1 MIYMSNKMVSKI
13 IYWLKP
19 GVGIK
24 RWCVL
29 LGCGVLFLSVAIAI
43 VIVRYYYTFLMK
55 SNGYLGVGSIWA
67 TVTLLVLLGTIVIF
81 YALVRVNREIIA
93 PFAPSGRS
101 VASVVA
107 ERRRKNRGPRIVV
120 MGGGTGMSTM
130 LRGLKD
136 YTSNIT
142 AIVTMADDGGS
153 SGKLRKDLG
162 ILPPGDLRN
171 CIVALADDEALLT
184 QLFKYR
190 FGDGEGV
197 NGHSFGNL
205 FITAMSEVTGSFER
219 ALAVSGQ
226 VLAIGGK
233 VLPSTLEDV
242 TLMADIRKQVG
253 GIVHRVEGESS
264 IPREIGAIERIQLHP
279 SDVSA
284 HPQALKAIL
293 SAELIVLG
301 PGSLYTSVI
310 PNLLV
315 GDIASAVENSRGLKV
330 YVSNLAT
337 QIGETE
343 KFSLS
348 MHTQVINQYADES
361 FTLVL
366 SNNRYVG
373 KLLPDMA
380 WVKASTDL
388 IDGWEIIA
396 RDLVDETRPWRH
408 DSKKLAVALMGLLKD
423 RAVMAVL

>member
-1 MIYMSNKMVSKI
+1 MLDKFVSRMS
-13 IYWLKP
+13 YWLKP
-19 GVGIK
+19 GVGVK

-29 LGCGVLFLSVAIAI
+29 LGLGVLFVSIAIAM
-43 VIVRYYYTFLMK
+43 VIVRYYYLALIRLDIDLA
-55 SNGYLGVGSIWA
+55 G
-67 TVTLLVLLGTIVIF
+67 TVVWTRVVLLLLVGILVIV
-81 YALVRVNREIIA
+81 YALVKVSNEIIG
-93 PFAPSGRS
+93 PFAPTGRS
-101 VASVVA
+101 VVSVVA
-107 ERRRKNRGPRIVV
+107 ERKRKRKGPRVVV

-130 LRGLKD
+130 LRGLKNC
-136 YTSNIT
+136 TSNIT

-153 SGKLRKDLG
+153 SGRLRKDIG

-190 FGDGEGV
+190 FGDGDGV

-242 TLMADIRKQVG
+242 KLIADIRQHVG
-253 GIVHRVEGESS
+253 DSVHRVVGESA
-264 IPREIGAIERIQLHP
+264 IPQQVGVIERIHLHP
-279 SDVSA
+279 EDVPA
-284 HPQALKAIL
+284 HPQALSAIL

-315 GDIASAVENSRGLKV
+315 KDIASAIENSRGLKV
-330 YVSNLAT
+330 YVTNLAT

-343 KFSLS
+343 KFSLCQ
-348 MHTQVINQYADES
+348 HTQVINEYADES
-361 FTLVL
+361 FKLVL
-366 SNNRYVG
+366 SNNSYVG
-373 KLLPDMA
+373 KLLPEME
-380 WVKASTDL
+380 WVRTDA
-388 IDGWEIIA
+388 DKCPGWEIIA
-396 RDLVDETRPWRH
+396 GDLADEISPWRH
-408 DSKKLAVALMGLLKD
+408 DSEKLAKALMALLNE
-423 RAVMAVL
+423 RPVIAIL

>member
-1 MIYMSNKMVSKI
+1 MLDKFVSRMS
-13 IYWLKP
+13 YWLKP
-19 GVGIK
+19 GVGVK

-29 LGCGVLFLSVAIAI
+29 LGLGVLFVSIAIAM
-43 VIVRYYYTFLMK
+43 VIVRYYYLALIRLDIDLA
-55 SNGYLGVGSIWA
+55 G
-67 TVTLLVLLGTIVIF
+67 TVVWTRVVLLLLVGILVIV
-81 YALVRVNREIIA
+81 YALVKVSNEIIG
-93 PFAPSGRS
+93 PFAPTGRS
-101 VASVVA
+101 VVSVVA
-107 ERRRKNRGPRIVV
+107 ERNRKRKGPRVVV

-130 LRGLKD
+130 LRGLKN

-153 SGKLRKDLG
+153 SGRLRKDIG

-190 FGDGEGV
+190 FGDGDGV

-242 TLMADIRKQVG
+242 KLIADIRQHVG
-253 GIVHRVEGESS
+253 DSVHRVVGESA
-264 IPREIGAIERIQLHP
+264 IPQQVGVIERIHLHP
-279 SDVSA
+279 EDVPA
-284 HPQALKAIL
+284 HPQALSAIL

-315 GDIASAVENSRGLKV
+315 KDIASAIENSRGLKV
-330 YVSNLAT
+330 YVTNLAT

-343 KFSLS
+343 KFSLCQ
-348 MHTQVINQYADES
+348 HTQVINEYADES
-361 FTLVL
+361 FKLVL
-366 SNNRYVG
+366 SNNSYVG
-373 KLLPDMA
+373 KLMPEME
-380 WVKASTDL
+380 WVRTDA
-388 IDGWEIIA
+388 DKCPGWEIIA
-396 RDLVDETRPWRH
+396 GDLADEISPWRH
-408 DSKKLAVALMGLLKD
+408 DSEKLAKALMALLNE
-423 RAVMAVL
+423 RPVIAIL

>member
-1 MIYMSNKMVSKI
+1 MLDKFVSRMS
-13 IYWLKP
+13 YWLKP
-19 GVGIK
+19 GVGVK

-29 LGCGVLFLSVAIAI
+29 LGLGVLFVSIAIAM
-43 VIVRYYYTFLMK
+43 VIVRYYYLALIRLDIDLA
-55 SNGYLGVGSIWA
+55 G
-67 TVTLLVLLGTIVIF
+67 TVVWTRVVLLLLVGILVIV
-81 YALVRVNREIIA
+81 YAFVKVSNEIIG
-93 PFAPSGRS
+93 PFAPTGRS
-101 VASVVA
+101 VVSVVA
-107 ERRRKNRGPRIVV
+107 ERNRKRKGPRVVV

-130 LRGLKD
+130 LRGLKNC
-136 YTSNIT
+136 TSNIT

-153 SGKLRKDLG
+153 SGRLRKDIG

-190 FGDGEGV
+190 FGDGDGV

-242 TLMADIRKQVG
+242 KLIADIRQHVG
-253 GIVHRVEGESS
+253 DSVHRVVGESA
-264 IPREIGAIERIQLHP
+264 IPQQVGVIERIHLHP
-279 SDVSA
+279 EDVPA
-284 HPQALKAIL
+284 HPQALSAIL

-315 GDIASAVENSRGLKV
+315 KDIASAIENSRGLKV
-330 YVSNLAT
+330 YVANLAT

-348 MHTQVINQYADES
+348 QHTQVINEYADES
-361 FTLVL
+361 FKLVL
-366 SNNRYVG
+366 SNNSYVG
-373 KLLPDMA
+373 KLMPEME
-380 WVKASTDL
+380 WVRTDA
-388 IDGWEIIA
+388 DKCPGWEIIA
-396 RDLVDETRPWRH
+396 GDLADEISPWRH
-408 DSKKLAVALMGLLKD
+408 DSEKLAKALMALLNE
-423 RAVMAVL
+423 RPVMAIL

>member
-1 MIYMSNKMVSKI
+1 
-13 IYWLKP
+13 
-19 GVGIK
+19 
-24 RWCVL
+24 
-29 LGCGVLFLSVAIAI
+29 
-43 VIVRYYYTFLMK
+43 
-55 SNGYLGVGSIWA
+55 
-67 TVTLLVLLGTIVIF
+67 
-81 YALVRVNREIIA
+81 
-93 PFAPSGRS
+93 
-101 VASVVA
+101 
-107 ERRRKNRGPRIVV
+107 

-190 FGDGEGV
+190 FGDNEGV

-242 TLMADIRKQVG
+242 TLVADIRKQVG
-253 GIVHRVEGESS
+253 GTVHRVEGESS
-264 IPREIGAIERIQLHP
+264 IPQEIGAIERIQLHP
-279 SDVSA
+279 LDVSA

-293 SAELIVLG
+293 GAELIVLG

-330 YVSNLAT
+330 YVANLAT

-343 KFSLS
+343 GFSLS
-348 MHTQVINQYADES
+348 MHTQVINQHADES

-408 DSKKLAVALMGLLKD
+408 DSNKLAVALMGLLKD
-423 RAVMAVL
+423 RVIMAVL

>member
-1 MIYMSNKMVSKI
+1 MS
-13 IYWLKP
+13 YWLKP
-19 GVGIK
+19 GVGVK

-29 LGCGVLFLSVAIAI
+29 LGLGVLFVSIAIAM
-43 VIVRYYYTFLMK
+43 VIVRYYYPALIRLDIDLA
-55 SNGYLGVGSIWA
+55 G
-67 TVTLLVLLGTIVIF
+67 TVVWTRVVLLLLVGILVIV
-81 YALVRVNREIIA
+81 YALVKVSNEIIG
-93 PFAPSGRS
+93 PFAPTGRS
-101 VASVVA
+101 VVSVVA
-107 ERRRKNRGPRIVV
+107 ERNRKRKGPRVVV

-130 LRGLKD
+130 LRGLKN

-153 SGKLRKDLG
+153 SGRLRKDIG

-190 FGDGEGV
+190 FGDGDGV

-242 TLMADIRKQVG
+242 KLIADIRQHVG
-253 GIVHRVEGESS
+253 DSVHRVVGESA
-264 IPREIGAIERIQLHP
+264 IPQQVGVIERINLHP
-279 SDVSA
+279 EDVPA
-284 HPQALKAIL
+284 HPQALSAIL

-315 GDIASAVENSRGLKV
+315 KDIASAIENSRGLKV
-330 YVSNLAT
+330 YVTNLAT

-343 KFSLS
+343 KFSLCQ
-348 MHTQVINQYADES
+348 HTQVINEYADES
-361 FTLVL
+361 FKLVL
-366 SNNRYVG
+366 SNNSYVG
-373 KLLPDMA
+373 KLMPEME
-380 WVKASTDL
+380 WVRTEADKCP
-388 IDGWEIIA
+388 GWEIIA
-396 RDLVDETRPWRH
+396 GDLADEISPWRH
-408 DSKKLAVALMGLLKD
+408 DSEKLAKALMALLNE
-423 RAVMAVL
+423 RPVMAIL

>member
-1 MIYMSNKMVSKI
+1 MSDKMFTKVM
-13 IYWLKP
+13 YWLRP

-29 LGCGVLFLSVAIAI
+29 LGLGVLLLAIAI
-43 VIVRYYYTFLMK
+43 AMVILRYYYPVLND
-55 SNGYLGVGSIWA
+55 SNIYLRGDFIWTRA
-67 TVTLLVLLGTIVIF
+67 VLLLLGGIIVIV
-81 YALVRVNREIIA
+81 YAFMKVSKEIIE
-93 PFAPSGRS
+93 PFAPTGRS

-107 ERRRKNRGPRIVV
+107 ERRRKSRGPRIVV
-120 MGGGTGMSTM
+120 IGGGTGMSTM
-130 LRGLKD
+130 LRGLKE

-153 SGKLRKDLG
+153 SGKLRRDLG
-162 ILPPGDLRN
+162 VLPPGDLRN

-190 FGDGEGV
+190 FGDGDSIK
-197 NGHSFGNL
+197 GHSFGNL

-226 VLAIGGK
+226 VLAIGGR

-242 TLMADIRKQVG
+242 KLIADIRQQVG
-253 GIVHRVEGESS
+253 NTVHRVVGESA
-264 IPREIGAIERIQLHP
+264 IPQEIGVIERVHLEP
-279 SDVSA
+279 ENVSA
-284 HPQALKAIL
+284 HPHALSAIL

-315 GDIASAVENSRGLKV
+315 VDIASAIENSRGLKV

-337 QIGETE
+337 QMGETDR
-343 KFSLS
+343 FSLS
-348 MHTQVINQYADES
+348 MHTEVINQYVDES
-361 FTLVL
+361 FRLVL

-373 KLLPDMA
+373 KLLPKMA
-380 WVKASTDL
+380 WVKVDTDISL
-388 IDGWEIIA
+388 GWDIVG
-396 RDLVDETRPWRH
+396 RDLVDETSPWRH
-408 DSKKLAVALMGLLKD
+408 DPDKLARALVELLD
-423 RAVMAVL
+423 ERSTNAVL

>member
-1 MIYMSNKMVSKI
+1 MSDKMFTKVM
-13 IYWLKP
+13 YWLRP

-29 LGCGVLFLSVAIAI
+29 LGLGVLLLAIAI
-43 VIVRYYYTFLMK
+43 AMVILRYYYPVLND
-55 SNGYLGVGSIWA
+55 SNIYLRGNFIWTRA
-67 TVTLLVLLGTIVIF
+67 VLVLLGGIIVIV
-81 YALVRVNREIIA
+81 YAFMKVSKEIIE
-93 PFAPSGRS
+93 PFAPTGRS

-107 ERRRKNRGPRIVV
+107 ERRRKSRGPRIVV
-120 MGGGTGMSTM
+120 IGGGTGMSTM
-130 LRGLKD
+130 LRGLKE

-153 SGKLRKDLG
+153 SGKLRRDLG
-162 ILPPGDLRN
+162 VLPPGDLRN

-190 FGDGEGV
+190 FGDGDSIK
-197 NGHSFGNL
+197 GHSFGNL

-226 VLAIGGK
+226 VLAIGGR

-242 TLMADIRKQVG
+242 KLIADIRQQVG
-253 GIVHRVEGESS
+253 NTVHRVVGESA
-264 IPREIGAIERIQLHP
+264 IPQEIGVIERVHLEP
-279 SDVSA
+279 ENVPA
-284 HPQALKAIL
+284 HPHALSAIL

-315 GDIASAVENSRGLKV
+315 VDIASAIENSRGLKV

-337 QIGETE
+337 QMGETDR
-343 KFSLS
+343 FSLS
-348 MHTQVINQYADES
+348 MHTKVINQYVDES
-361 FTLVL
+361 FRLVL

-373 KLLPDMA
+373 KLLPKMA
-380 WVKASTDL
+380 WVKVDTDISL
-388 IDGWEIIA
+388 GWDIVG
-396 RDLVDETRPWRH
+396 RDLVDETSPWRH
-408 DSKKLAVALMGLLKD
+408 DPDKLARALVELLD
-423 RAVMAVL
+423 ERSTNAVL

>member
-1 MIYMSNKMVSKI
+1 M
-13 IYWLKP
+13 
-19 GVGIK
+19 
-24 RWCVL
+24 
-29 LGCGVLFLSVAIAI
+29 
-43 VIVRYYYTFLMK
+43 
-55 SNGYLGVGSIWA
+55 
-67 TVTLLVLLGTIVIF
+67 
-81 YALVRVNREIIA
+81 
-93 PFAPSGRS
+93 
-101 VASVVA
+101 
-107 ERRRKNRGPRIVV
+107 
-120 MGGGTGMSTM
+120 
-130 LRGLKD
+130 KD

-190 FGDGEGV
+190 FGNGEGV

-242 TLMADIRKQVG
+242 TLMADIRKQG
-253 GIVHRVEGESS
+253 GGTVHRVEGESS

-315 GDIASAVENSRGLKV
+315 GDIASALENSRGLKV

-343 KFSLS
+343 RFSLS
-348 MHTQVINQYADES
+348 MHTEVINQHADES

-366 SNNRYVG
+366 CNNRYVG
-373 KLLPDMA
+373 KLLPDMT
-380 WVKASTDL
+380 WVKASTEL

-396 RDLVDETRPWRH
+396 HDLVDEIRPWRH
-408 DSKKLAVALMGLLKD
+408 DSKKLAVALMRLLKD
-423 RAVMAVL
+423 RAIRAVL

>member
-1 MIYMSNKMVSKI
+1 MSDKMFTKVM
-13 IYWLKP
+13 YWLRP

-29 LGCGVLFLSVAIAI
+29 LGLGVLLLAIAI
-43 VIVRYYYTFLMK
+43 AMVILRYYYPVLND
-55 SNGYLGVGSIWA
+55 SNIYLRGDFIWTRA
-67 TVTLLVLLGTIVIF
+67 VLLLVGGIIVIV
-81 YALVRVNREIIA
+81 YAFMKVSKEIIE
-93 PFAPSGRS
+93 PFAPTGRS

-107 ERRRKNRGPRIVV
+107 ERRRKSRGPRIVV
-120 MGGGTGMSTM
+120 IGGGTGMSTM
-130 LRGLKD
+130 LRGLKE

-153 SGKLRKDLG
+153 SGKLRRDLG
-162 ILPPGDLRN
+162 VLPPGDLRN

-190 FGDGEGV
+190 FGDGDSIK
-197 NGHSFGNL
+197 GHSFGNL

-226 VLAIGGK
+226 VLAIGGR

-242 TLMADIRKQVG
+242 KLIADIRQQVG
-253 GIVHRVEGESS
+253 NTVHRVVGESA
-264 IPREIGAIERIQLHP
+264 IPQEIGVIERVHLEP
-279 SDVSA
+279 ENVPA
-284 HPQALKAIL
+284 HPHALSAIL

-315 GDIASAVENSRGLKV
+315 VDIASAIENSRGLKV

-337 QIGETE
+337 QMGETDR
-343 KFSLS
+343 FSLS
-348 MHTQVINQYADES
+348 MHTEVINQYVDES
-361 FTLVL
+361 FRLVL

-373 KLLPDMA
+373 KLLPKMA
-380 WVKASTDL
+380 WVKVDTDISL
-388 IDGWEIIA
+388 GWDIVA
-396 RDLVDETRPWRH
+396 RDLVDETSPWRH
-408 DSKKLAVALMGLLKD
+408 DPDKLARALVELLD
-423 RAVMAVL
+423 ERSTNAVL

>member
-1 MIYMSNKMVSKI
+1 MSDKMFTKVM
-13 IYWLKP
+13 YWLRP

-29 LGCGVLFLSVAIAI
+29 LGLGVLLLAIAI
-43 VIVRYYYTFLMK
+43 AMVILRYYYPVLND
-55 SNGYLGVGSIWA
+55 SNIYLRGDFIWTRA
-67 TVTLLVLLGTIVIF
+67 VLLLVGGIIVIV
-81 YALVRVNREIIA
+81 YAFMKVSKEIIE
-93 PFAPSGRS
+93 PFAPTGRS

-107 ERRRKNRGPRIVV
+107 ERRRKSRGPRIVV
-120 MGGGTGMSTM
+120 IGGGTGMSTM
-130 LRGLKD
+130 LRGLKE

-153 SGKLRKDLG
+153 SGKLRRDLG
-162 ILPPGDLRN
+162 VLPPGDLRN

-190 FGDGEGV
+190 FGDGDSIK
-197 NGHSFGNL
+197 GHSFGNL

-226 VLAIGGK
+226 VLAIGGR

-242 TLMADIRKQVG
+242 KLIADIRQQVG
-253 GIVHRVEGESS
+253 NTVHRVVGESA
-264 IPREIGAIERIQLHP
+264 IPQEIGVIERVHLEP
-279 SDVSA
+279 ENVPA
-284 HPQALKAIL
+284 HPHALSAIL

-315 GDIASAVENSRGLKV
+315 VDIASAIENSRGLKV

-337 QIGETE
+337 QMGETDR
-343 KFSLS
+343 FSLS
-348 MHTQVINQYADES
+348 MHTEVINQYVDES
-361 FTLVL
+361 FRLIL

-373 KLLPDMA
+373 KLLPKMA
-380 WVKASTDL
+380 WVKVDTDISL
-388 IDGWEIIA
+388 GWDIVA
-396 RDLVDETRPWRH
+396 RDLVDETSPWRH
-408 DSKKLAVALMGLLKD
+408 DPDKLARALVELLD
-423 RAVMAVL
+423 ERSTNAVL

>member
-1 MIYMSNKMVSKI
+1 MLDKFVSRMS
-13 IYWLKP
+13 YWLKP
-19 GVGIK
+19 GVGVK

-29 LGCGVLFLSVAIAI
+29 LGLGVLFVSIAIAM
-43 VIVRYYYTFLMK
+43 VIVRYYYLALIRLDIDLA
-55 SNGYLGVGSIWA
+55 G
-67 TVTLLVLLGTIVIF
+67 TVVWTRVVLLLLVGILVIV
-81 YALVRVNREIIA
+81 YALVKVSNEIIG
-93 PFAPSGRS
+93 PFAPTGRS
-101 VASVVA
+101 VVSVVA
-107 ERRRKNRGPRIVV
+107 ERKRKRKGPRVVV

-130 LRGLKD
+130 LRGLKNC
-136 YTSNIT
+136 TSNIT

-153 SGKLRKDLG
+153 SGRLRKDIG

-190 FGDGEGV
+190 FGDGDGV

-242 TLMADIRKQVG
+242 KLIADIRQHVG
-253 GIVHRVEGESS
+253 DSVHRVVGESA
-264 IPREIGAIERIQLHP
+264 IPQQVGVIERIHLHP
-279 SDVSA
+279 EDVPA
-284 HPQALKAIL
+284 HPQALSAIL

-315 GDIASAVENSRGLKV
+315 KDIASAIENSRGLKV
-330 YVSNLAT
+330 YVTNLAT

-343 KFSLS
+343 KFSLCQ
-348 MHTQVINQYADES
+348 HTQVINEYADES
-361 FTLVL
+361 FKLVL
-366 SNNRYVG
+366 SNNSYVG
-373 KLLPDMA
+373 KLMPEME
-380 WVKASTDL
+380 WVRTDA
-388 IDGWEIIA
+388 DKCPGWEIIA
-396 RDLVDETRPWRH
+396 GDLADEISPWRH
-408 DSKKLAVALMGLLKD
+408 DSEKLAKALMALLNE
-423 RAVMAVL
+423 RPVMAIL

>member
-1 MIYMSNKMVSKI
+1 MLNKFVSRMS
-13 IYWLKP
+13 YWLKP
-19 GVGIK
+19 GVGVK

-29 LGCGVLFLSVAIAI
+29 LGLGVLFVSIAIAM
-43 VIVRYYYTFLMK
+43 VIVRYYYPALIRLDIDLA
-55 SNGYLGVGSIWA
+55 G
-67 TVTLLVLLGTIVIF
+67 TVVWTRVVLLLLVGILVIV
-81 YALVRVNREIIA
+81 YALVKVSNEIIG
-93 PFAPSGRS
+93 PFAPTGRS
-101 VASVVA
+101 VVSVVA
-107 ERRRKNRGPRIVV
+107 ERNRKRKGPRVVV

-130 LRGLKD
+130 LRGLKN

-153 SGKLRKDLG
+153 SGRLRKDIG

-190 FGDGEGV
+190 FGDGDGV

-242 TLMADIRKQVG
+242 KLIADIRQHVG
-253 GIVHRVEGESS
+253 DSVHRVVGESA
-264 IPREIGAIERIQLHP
+264 IPQQVGVIERINLHP
-279 SDVSA
+279 EDVPA
-284 HPQALKAIL
+284 HPQALSAIL

-315 GDIASAVENSRGLKV
+315 KDIASAIENSRGLKV
-330 YVSNLAT
+330 YVTNLAT

-343 KFSLS
+343 KFSLCQ
-348 MHTQVINQYADES
+348 HTQVINEYADES
-361 FTLVL
+361 FKLVL
-366 SNNRYVG
+366 SNNSYVG
-373 KLLPDMA
+373 KLMPEME
-380 WVKASTDL
+380 WVRTEADKCP
-388 IDGWEIIA
+388 GWEIIA
-396 RDLVDETRPWRH
+396 GDLADEISPWRH
-408 DSKKLAVALMGLLKD
+408 DSEKLAKALMALLNE
-423 RAVMAVL
+423 RPVMAIL

>member
-1 MIYMSNKMVSKI
+1 MLDKFVSRMS
-13 IYWLKP
+13 YWLKP
-19 GVGIK
+19 GVGVK

-29 LGCGVLFLSVAIAI
+29 LGLGVLFVSIAIAM
-43 VIVRYYYTFLMK
+43 VIVRYYYPALIRLDIDLA
-55 SNGYLGVGSIWA
+55 G
-67 TVTLLVLLGTIVIF
+67 TVVWTRVVLLLLVGILVIV
-81 YALVRVNREIIA
+81 YAFVKVSNEIIG
-93 PFAPSGRS
+93 PFAPTGRS
-101 VASVVA
+101 VVSVVA
-107 ERRRKNRGPRIVV
+107 ERKRKRKGPRVVV

-130 LRGLKD
+130 LRGLKNC
-136 YTSNIT
+136 TSNIT

-153 SGKLRKDLG
+153 SGRLRKDIG
-162 ILPPGDLRN
+162 ILPPGHLRN

-190 FGDGEGV
+190 FGDGDGV

-242 TLMADIRKQVG
+242 KLIADIRQHVG
-253 GIVHRVEGESS
+253 DSVHRVVGESA
-264 IPREIGAIERIQLHP
+264 IPQQVGVIERIHLHP
-279 SDVSA
+279 EDVPA
-284 HPQALKAIL
+284 HPQALSAIL

-315 GDIASAVENSRGLKV
+315 KDIASAIENSRGLKV
-330 YVSNLAT
+330 YVANLAT

-348 MHTQVINQYADES
+348 QHTQVINEYADES
-361 FTLVL
+361 FKLVL
-366 SNNRYVG
+366 SNNSYVG
-373 KLLPDMA
+373 KLLPEME
-380 WVKASTDL
+380 WVRTDA
-388 IDGWEIIA
+388 DKCPGWEIIA
-396 RDLVDETRPWRH
+396 GDLADEISPWRH
-408 DSKKLAVALMGLLKD
+408 DSEKLAKALMALLNE
-423 RAVMAVL
+423 RPVIAIL

>member
-1 MIYMSNKMVSKI
+1 MIYMLDKMVGKI
-13 IYWLKP
+13 MYWLKP

-29 LGCGVLFLSVAIAI
+29 LGSGVLLLSVAIAI
-43 VIVRYYYTFLMK
+43 VMVRFYHIFLIQ
-55 SNGYLGVGSIWA
+55 SNGYLKVGLVWA
-67 TVTLLVLLGTIVIF
+67 TVTVLLIFGIIIIV
-81 YALVRVNREIIA
+81 YALVRLSREIIV

-101 VASVVA
+101 VASIVA

-190 FGDGEGV
+190 FGAGEVV

-226 VLAIGGK
+226 VLAIGGQ

-242 TLMADIRKQVG
+242 TLMADIRKQAG
-253 GIVHRVEGESS
+253 GTAHRVAGESS
-264 IPREIGAIERIQLHP
+264 IPQEIGVIERIQLHP

-315 GDIASAVENSRGLKV
+315 GDIASAVGNSRGLKV

-343 KFSLS
+343 RFSLS
-348 MHTQVINQYADES
+348 MHTQVINQYAHES

-366 SNNRYVG
+366 SNNRYYG

-408 DSKKLAVALMGLLKD
+408 DSKKLATELMGLLKD
-423 RAVMAVL
+423 RAIMAVL